1 MSSSPFLP
9 PILVA
14 DDESADVHSLRRA
27 LLSLGVRNPIIGV
40 ADGEELLRF
49 LDSATFGGL
58 IPRILFLDVRMPGMS
73 GLEALDAI
81 RAHPQLSDLRVVV
94 MTNLTNDADRER
106 ARAQGAEYVLKF
118 PTPTELGVLLHGLE
132 AEIEITLTGT
142 S

>member
-58 IPRILFLDVRMPGMS
+58 IPKILFLDVRMPGMS

-94 MTNLTNDADRER
+94 MTNLENDADRQR
-106 ARAQGAEYVLKF
+106 ALAQGAQYVIKF
-118 PTPTELGVLLHGLE
+118 PTPAELGLLLQDLE
-132 AEIEITLTGT
+132 TEISVAGT
-142 S
+142 N